1 MTMESQPKSPGNTFV
16 PVDADIGVFGTERD
30 ESPTEESP
38 LLRNDTPS
46 ADEPSKAFRRR
57 ALGMCMLALLMVEV
71 SQFIMNPPTKKII
84 EDIICRQHY
93 PDHDIKVYWLEDSR
107 CKESPVQKTLA
118 MVQGWSQA
126 FEMGVPML
134 TQFPYGIVADKYGR
148 RLVLFLAM
156 LGCCLSTLWLLIVLL
171 FPDVFSI
178 WAILGDSIFFLIGG
192 GGQMAVAMVYTIV
205 ADVVPVE
212 ERTDMFFRL
221 VALVLVFN
229 VVFNP
234 ISAWLLQFDPWLSM
248 WIGFGFMV
256 FGTLCIL
263 LIPETMH
270 LRRKGDMQHNAEHEN
285 EQINGVSPSKHH
297 VLKQAWFSIKNDMQH
312 VWRFIF
318 ASKSIMILMFATAF
332 FFPSRIVLSG
342 ILLQYMSKR
351 FEWSW
356 SKATY
361 VSTIGIIATVVCYLV
376 ILPVT
381 SDFLNKS
388 RRYKSHP
395 IARDLL
401 LSRIAIIVMA
411 VGCLLMGLAG
421 TPWLFVIS
429 LITVSLGNSFVAL
442 SRALINALV
451 EPHTIAT
458 LNTTVSL
465 IEVTMGLSAP
475 AMGWLLARGME
486 LGGGWMGLPFLVNFG
501 FAALTAVMLFM
512 VRIPHGVAQAHEG

>member
-1 MTMESQPKSPGNTFV
+1 MAMENQPKLLDSTFV
-16 PVDADIGVFGTERD
+16 PADADIEIHGTERD

-93 PDHDIKVYWLEDSR
+93 PDHDIRVYWLEDSR
-107 CKESPVQKTLA
+107 CKDSPVQKTLA

-126 FEMGVPML
+126 FEMGV
-134 TQFPYGIVADKYGR
+134 
-148 RLVLFLAM
+148 
-156 LGCCLSTLWLLIVLL
+156 LL
-171 FPDVFSI
+171 FPDIFSI

-234 ISAWLLQFDPWLSM
+234 ISAWLLQYDPWLSM

-285 EQINGVSPSKHH
+285 EQINDVSPSKHH

-318 ASKSIMILMFATAF
+318 ASRSIMILMFATAF
-332 FFPSRIVLSG
+332 FFPSRIVLTG

-401 LSRIAIIVMA
+401 LSRIAIVTMA

-486 LGGGWMGLPFLVNFG
+486 LGGGWMGLPFLVNSG
-501 FAALTAVMLFM
+501 FAALTAVMLFI

>member
-1 MTMESQPKSPGNTFV
+1 MESQPKSPGNTFV
-16 PVDADIGVFGTERD
+16 PVDADIGVLGTERD

-107 CKESPVQKTLA
+107 CKDSPVQKTLA

-156 LGCCLSTLWLLIVLL
+156 LGCCLSTCWLLIVLL

-178 WAILGDSIFFLIGG
+178 WAILGDSVFFLIGG

-221 VALVLVFN
+221 VALVLIFN

-234 ISAWLLQFDPWLSM
+234 ISAWLLQYDPWLSM

-270 LRRKGDMQHNAEHEN
+270 LRRKGDVQHNAEHEN

-297 VLKQAWFSIKNDMQH
+297 VMKQAWFSIKNDMQH

-381 SDFLNKS
+381 SDLLNKS

-401 LSRIAIIVMA
+401 LSRIAIIIMA

-486 LGGGWMGLPFLVNFG
+486 LGGGWMGLPFLVNCG

>member
-1 MTMESQPKSPGNTFV
+1 MATRIKSDDNVYQDNDVESNHETQL
-16 PVDADIGVFGTERD
+16 ATEQ
-30 ESPTEESP
+30 SP
-38 LLRNDTPS
+38 LLPDTSPRQ
-46 ADEPSKAFRRR
+46 DEPSKALRRR
-57 ALGMCMLALLMVEV
+57 VLCMCMLALLMVEV
-71 SQFIMNPPTKKII
+71 SQFIMNPPIKKII

-93 PDHDIKVYWLEDSR
+93 PDHAIKSYWIEDHR
-107 CKESPVQKTLA
+107 CKDSPVQKTLA
-118 MVQGWSQA
+118 MVQGWAQA
-126 FEMGVPML
+126 FEMGVPIL

-156 LGCCLSTLWLLIVLL
+156 LGCCLSTCWLLMVLL

-178 WAILGDSIFFLIGG
+178 WAILGDSVFFLIGG

-234 ISAWLLQFDPWLSM
+234 ISAWLLQYDPWLSM

-270 LRRKGDMQHNAEHEN
+270 LRRKDDESHEQS
-285 EQINGVSPSKHH
+285 EQVDSKQG

-312 VWRFIF
+312 IWRFIF
-318 ASKSIMILMFATAF
+318 ASKSIMMLIISVALSLPT
-332 FFPSRIVLSG
+332 RITLTGVM
-342 ILLQYMSKR
+342 LQYMSKR

-361 VSTIGIIATVVCYLV
+361 ISTIGIVATVVCYLV
-376 ILPVT
+376 ILPVA

-388 RRYKSHP
+388 RRYKSRP

-401 LSRIAIIVMA
+401 LARISIIFLT
-411 VGCLLMGLAG
+411 VGLLLMGVAG
-421 TPWLFVIS
+421 SAWLFIIS
-429 LITVSLGNSFVAL
+429 LITVSVGNSFVAL
-442 SRALINALV
+442 SRALLNALV

-458 LNTTVSL
+458 LNTTVSVV
-465 IEVTMGLSAP
+465 EVIMGMTAP
-475 AMGWLLARGME
+475 AMSWFLAKGIE
-486 LGGGWMGLPFLVNFG
+486 LGDSWMGLPFVVSGILAV
-501 FAALTAVMLFM
+501 ATTAMLFA
-512 VRIPHGVAQAHEG
+512 VKLPSSGIAQAHEVR

>member
-1 MTMESQPKSPGNTFV
+1 MATRREDSDTDVESNHE
-16 PVDADIGVFGTERD
+16 IER
-30 ESPTEESP
+30 TEESP
-38 LLRNDTPS
+38 LLPNPS
-46 ADEPSKAFRRR
+46 PIQEGASKAFRRR
-57 ALGMCMLALLMVEV
+57 ALGFCMLALLMVEV

-84 EDIICRQHY
+84 EDIICRKHY
-93 PDHDIKVYWLEDSR
+93 PDHAIRSYDIEDIR
-107 CKESPVQKTLA
+107 CKDSPVQGTLA
-118 MVQGWSQA
+118 MVQGWQQA
-126 FEMGVPML
+126 FEMGVPIL

-156 LGCCLSTLWLLIVLL
+156 FGCCLSTCWMLMVLH
-171 FPDVFSI
+171 FPDIFSI
-178 WAILGDSIFFLIGG
+178 WAVLGDSIFFLIGG

-221 VALVLVFN
+221 VALVLIFN
-229 VVFNP
+229 VIFNP
-234 ISAWLLQFDPWLSM
+234 ISAWLLQYDPWLSM

-270 LRRKGDMQHNAEHEN
+270 LRRKDDERHES
-285 EQINGVSPSKHH
+285 EQLGKSG

-318 ASKSIMILMFATAF
+318 ASKSIMMLMFAVALFYPT
-332 FFPSRIVLSG
+332 RITLTG
-342 ILLQYMSKR
+342 PLLQYMSKR
-351 FEWSW
+351 FNWSW

-361 VSTIGIIATVVCYLV
+361 ISTIGIIATVVCYLI
-376 ILPVT
+376 ILPIT
-381 SDFLNKS
+381 SDSLNKS
-388 RRYKSHP
+388 RRYKSRP

-401 LSRIAIIVMA
+401 LSRISITIMA
-411 VGCLLMGLAG
+411 VGLLLMGIAG

-429 LITVSLGNSFVAL
+429 LIIVSIGNSFVAL
-442 SRALINALV
+442 SRALLNALV

-465 IEVTMGLSAP
+465 IEVMMGLTAP
-475 AMGWLLARGME
+475 AMSWLLAKGIEM
-486 LGGGWMGLPFLVNFG
+486 GGSWMGLPFVVVGLLAMV
-501 FAALTAVMLFM
+501 TTSMLFA
-512 VRIPHGVAQAHEG
+512 IKLPSSGVGQAHDG

>member
-1 MTMESQPKSPGNTFV
+1 MAMETQPKPLDNAFV
-16 PVDADIGVFGTERD
+16 PVDTDTEVHGYERD

-93 PDHDIKVYWLEDSR
+93 PDHDIRVYWLEDSR
-107 CKESPVQKTLA
+107 CKDSPVQKTLA

-126 FEMGVPML
+126 FEMGV
-134 TQFPYGIVADKYGR
+134 
-148 RLVLFLAM
+148 
-156 LGCCLSTLWLLIVLL
+156 LL

-178 WAILGDSIFFLIGG
+178 WAILGDSVFFLIGG

-234 ISAWLLQFDPWLSM
+234 ISAWLLQYDPWLSM

-256 FGTLCIL
+256 FGTMCIL

-270 LRRKGDMQHNAEHEN
+270 LRRKEDIRHTEEHEN
-285 EQINGVSPSKHH
+285 EQINDVSSSKHH
-297 VLKQAWFSIKNDMQH
+297 LLKQAWFSIKNDMQH
-312 VWRFIF
+312 AWRFIF

-332 FFPSRIVLSG
+332 FFPSRIVFSG

-381 SDFLNKS
+381 SNFLNKS
-388 RRYKSHP
+388 GRYKSHP

-401 LSRIAIIVMA
+401 LSRIAIITMA

-421 TPWLFVIS
+421 TPWLFIIS
-429 LITVSLGNSFVAL
+429 LIIVSLGNSFVAL
-442 SRALINALV
+442 SRALVNALV

-465 IEVTMGLSAP
+465 IEVTMGLAAP
-475 AMGWLLARGME
+475 AMGWLLARGIE
-486 LGGGWMGLPFLVNFG
+486 LGGAWMGLPFLVNSV
-501 FAALTAVMLFM
+501 FAILTAVMLLI

>member
-1 MTMESQPKSPGNTFV
+1 MATQPKP
-16 PVDADIGVFGTERD
+16 ADSAYAALDSDVRSHHEIERD

-38 LLRNDTPS
+38 LLRADTPS
-46 ADEPSKAFRRR
+46 TNEPSKAFRRR
-57 ALGMCMLALLMVEV
+57 ALAMCMLALLMVEV

-84 EDIICRQHY
+84 EDIVCRQHY
-93 PDHDIKVYWLEDSR
+93 PDHDIKVYWLEDHR
-107 CKESPVQKTLA
+107 CKDSPVQKTLA

-126 FEMGVPML
+126 FEMGV
-134 TQFPYGIVADKYGR
+134 
-148 RLVLFLAM
+148 
-156 LGCCLSTLWLLIVLL
+156 LL
-171 FPDVFSI
+171 FPDTFSI
-178 WAILGDSIFFLIGG
+178 WAILGDSIFLLIGG

-205 ADVVPVE
+205 ADIVPVE

-221 VALVLVFN
+221 VALVLIFN

-234 ISAWLLQFDPWLSM
+234 ISAWLLQYDPWLSM

-270 LRRKGDMQHNAEHEN
+270 LRRKDDKRHNEEHEN
-285 EQINGVSPSKHH
+285 EQIDGVDLSKHQ

-332 FFPSRIVLSG
+332 FFPSRIVFSG

-361 VSTIGIIATVVCYLV
+361 VSTIGIVATVVCYLV

-381 SDFLNKS
+381 SNLLNKS
-388 RRYKSHP
+388 LRYKSRP
-395 IARDLL
+395 IPRDLL
-401 LSRIAIIVMA
+401 LSRIAIITVA
-411 VGCLLMGLAG
+411 FGSLLMGVAG

-429 LITVSLGNSFVAL
+429 LITVSIGNSFVAL

-458 LNTTVSL
+458 LNTTISL
-465 IEVTMGLSAP
+465 IEVTMGLAAP
-475 AMGWLLARGME
+475 GMSWLLARGFE
-486 LGGGWMGLPFLVNFG
+486 LGGSWMGLPFLVNSG
-501 FAALTAVMLFM
+501 FAAVTAFMLLV
-512 VRIPHGVAQAHEG
+512 VRIPHGVAQAHEA